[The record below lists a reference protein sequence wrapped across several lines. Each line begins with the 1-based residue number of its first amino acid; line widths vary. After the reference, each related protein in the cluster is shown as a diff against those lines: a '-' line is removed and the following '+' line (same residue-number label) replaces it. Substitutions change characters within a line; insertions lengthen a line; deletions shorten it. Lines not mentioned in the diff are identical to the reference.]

1 MARNRFASPPR
12 SQVKVLRRIAAVFSG
27 RSVNERLAGLEK
39 TVRKLEETDR
49 HSLTSLDRR
58 LTDLARAV
66 AEQPTAKDLRELRQ
80 AVRATTPQHPVQ
92 WLFDRIDQIASGE
105 RRILIGP
112 WTGEVG
118 FELLYWIPFIRWV
131 RAHWAFSPERE
142 LIVSRGGVASWYG
155 PPTTAYTDILALFA
169 PEEFRC
175 AVADEK
181 RKHRKPGAFDER
193 VIEAVSR
200 HRGDVPVDVLH
211 PGLMHRLFASYWSDE
226 AGYAQI
232 DQFTRHQLIDPPP
245 DVAQSSLPSDYVAV
259 RFYFNECFPAS
270 QENQAFARSVVTSL
284 AERTAIVI
292 LNPGVSVDEHR
303 DWIPDGADRV
313 TTIAESATPES
324 NLALQSAVI
333 ARARAFVGTY
343 GGYSYLAP
351 LYRVPAVAFY
361 SKPSFKLH
369 HLYAAQRA
377 FGQIGAGALIPLD
390 VTQTSIVQLTLGA
403 LLPA

>member
-1 MARNRFASPPR
+1 MAAATEQKDDSENDEARQQDGAAHRAPWSQTSQAMARGRSAPVAR
-12 SQVKVLRRIAAVFSG
+12 SQVNVLRRIAAAFSG

-39 TVRKLEETDR
+39 TIRKLEETDR

-80 AVRATTPQHPVQ
+80 AVRATTSQHPAQ
-92 WLFDRIDQIASGE
+92 WLFDRIDQIVSGE

-131 RAHWAFSPERE
+131 RAHWTISPERE

-193 VIEAVSR
+193 IVEAISQ
-200 HRGDVPVDVLH
+200 HRGDVPADRSIHASSANRAFSRYRAAQPTHGLCRGPVLLQRMF
-211 PGLMHRLFASYWSDE
+211 PR
-226 AGYAQI
+226 
-232 DQFTRHQLIDPPP
+232 
-245 DVAQSSLPSDYVAV
+245 QSG
-259 RFYFNECFPAS
+259 E
-270 QENQAFARSVVTSL
+270 
-284 AERTAIVI
+284 
-292 LNPGVSVDEHR
+292 PGVRTHR
-303 DWIPDGADRV
+303 GY
-313 TTIAESATPES
+313 
-324 NLALQSAVI
+324 
-333 ARARAFVGTY
+333 RAG
-343 GGYSYLAP
+343 
-351 LYRVPAVAFY
+351 
-361 SKPSFKLH
+361 
-369 HLYAAQRA
+369 
-377 FGQIGAGALIPLD
+377 
-390 VTQTSIVQLTLGA
+390 
-403 LLPA
+403 